1 MAIFPLYFPLFY
13 KPCVATHIQGKIY
26 YLKLSLDTKLPLTL
40 KKEVLEILDKTPHG
54 KTHWINEK
62 GGSFDEETYLISS
75 IKIGNRLLKEV
86 EVCEEQESRLIQKAF
101 GIIGRPLLEQQNLFF
116 DFPHGALFIE
126 ESLRFLQKRGFCP
139 KKLVKIPF
147 TKNKGGLVVE
157 VETDLGTRRLSLSI
171 SNSHTFIRPSLAKN
185 FTCEVE
191 SENLPFLPSSR
202 LVLGGEDF
210 GKKSL
215 YLVDFTEKI
224 TEIDGCIG
232 MDFLKQHVLYLDFKN
247 NLAYIDKKK

>member
-1 MAIFPLYFPLFY
+1 MKRKRFLYISFVATLILTLFTAARSSSFAKRNVAIFPLYFPLFY

-147 TKNKGGLVVE
+147 TKN
-157 VETDLGTRRLSLSI
+157 
-171 SNSHTFIRPSLAKN
+171 

-191 SENLPFLPSSR
+191 SENLTFLPSSR

-247 NLAYIDKKK
+247 NLAYIDKK

>member
-1 MAIFPLYFPLFY
+1 MQF
-13 KPCVATHIQGKIY
+13 
-26 YLKLSLDTKLPLTL
+26 
-40 KKEVLEILDKTPHG
+40 EV
-54 KTHWINEK
+54 
-62 GGSFDEETYLISS
+62 FISS
-75 IKIGNRLLKEV
+75 HFIL
-86 EVCEEQESRLIQKAF
+86 EEALQE
-101 GIIGRPLLEQQNLFF
+101 E
-116 DFPHGALFIE
+116 
-126 ESLRFLQKRGFCP
+126 RGFP
-139 KKLVKIPF
+139 YF
-147 TKNKGGLVVE
+147 TAHSEEHTRLTKRFSEWV
-157 VETDLGTRRLSLSI
+157 DLLDSTNDLER
-171 SNSHTFIRPSLAKN
+171 FPSLAKN